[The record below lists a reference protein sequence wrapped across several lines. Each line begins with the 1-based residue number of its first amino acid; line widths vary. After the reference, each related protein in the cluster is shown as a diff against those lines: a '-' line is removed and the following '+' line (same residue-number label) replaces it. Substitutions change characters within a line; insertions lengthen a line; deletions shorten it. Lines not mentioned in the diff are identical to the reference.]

1 MNDSLS
7 EMQSFETEPFKIDFN
22 QPPNL
27 IQKAI
32 LKLPLEE
39 QQYWIDLWMAQ
50 PAVITDLDGKVK
62 RQQEAYKVPPPIN
75 TKNNVMPPDQHWQD

>member
-7 EMQSFETEPFKIDFN
+7 EMQLFEVEPFKIDFN

-39 QQYWIDLWMAQ
+39 QQYQIDLWMATPEVRADMERKHSQ
-50 PAVITDLDGKVK
+50 RQEIKSPDSVNTYKKVDPAQNWTD
-62 RQQEAYKVPPPIN
+62 
-75 TKNNVMPPDQHWQD
+75 

>member
-7 EMQSFETEPFKIDFN
+7 EMQSFETGPFKIDFN

-27 IQKAI
+27 IQKEI

-50 PAVITDLDGKVK
+50 PTVITDLDGKVK
-62 RQQEAYKVPPPIN
+62 RQQEVYKVPPPIK